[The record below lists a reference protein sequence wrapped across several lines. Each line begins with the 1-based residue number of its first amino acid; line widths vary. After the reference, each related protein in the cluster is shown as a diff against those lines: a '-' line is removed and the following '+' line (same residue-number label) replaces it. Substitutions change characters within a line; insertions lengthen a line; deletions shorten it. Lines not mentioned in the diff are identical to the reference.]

1 MPVNIEDAVHWISP
15 HLPIWWWSGTIYTTF
30 WSVQNRRW

>member
-1 MPVNIEDAVHWISP
+1 MTVNIEDGVQWISP
-15 HLPIWWWSGTIYTTF
+15 HPIWWWSGAVYTTF